1 MGKKKLSKKTILLWR
16 WRITLSAILISFLL
30 GALYFFFPH
39 LAIIFVII
47 FCTAYIFLILVY
59 FPLLYKNSYYSIIDN
74 YITIEKGIILKRFIK
89 ISISKIQYVEI
100 VTYPLQR
107 LFKLNTLVL
116 HTAGSQQIISPLDT
130 IESIKIKQIIE
141 GTYEKT

>member
-1 MGKKKLSKKTILLWR
+1 MAYNIISYINIIFIRCFIFFLSTPCNLGTIGV
-16 WRITLSAILISFLL
+16 AIV
-30 GALYFFFPH
+30 
-39 LAIIFVII
+39 FVII
-47 FCTAYIFLILVY
+47 FCTAYTFLILVY